1 MRDPALAPSP
11 PPSIVVGITHPQT
24 CLILGPRLRALRE
37 AGFCVT
43 LACGPGELL
52 DSTVAAAAGVKS
64 APIPMQRGI
73 APLHDLVSLVRLCF
87 LLRRLR
93 PDVVE
98 FSTPKAGLLG
108 TVAAV
113 LCGVRR
119 RVYLLRGLKL
129 EGASGIKRRMLLAF
143 ERLACRCAHV
153 VLSNSASLRAEAL
166 ALGLA
171 PEDKLRVLGSGSSIG
186 VDADRYCPGLT
197 DVRER
202 FAIPA
207 GAPVIGF
214 VGRLT
219 RDKGLPELIE
229 SFEAVA
235 GAEPEARLLLVG
247 WFDAAEDALAT
258 SLRARIESHPR
269 IHCTGFVHDAAPFYR
284 AMDLMVLPTWREGF
298 PNAVLEAQATGIPV
312 VTTISTGSRDS
323 VVPEV
328 TGLLIPPGYPD
339 AITEAVLK
347 LLRSPERRRQMGSA
361 AREWVRQHYSDRHV
375 LGLAVQFYREL
386 LKAGSTSP
394 RMEEGLGEKVVST
407 L

>member
-1 MRDPALAPSP
+1 MRDPVMAPTP

-37 AGFCVT
+37 AGFRVT
-43 LACGPGELL
+43 LVCSPGELFERTA
-52 DSTVAAAAGVKS
+52 SAAGVKS

-73 APLHDLVSLVRLCF
+73 APLRDFVSLARLCF
-87 LLRRLR
+87 LLRRFR
-93 PDVVE
+93 PDIVE

-108 TVAAV
+108 TLAAA

-129 EGASGIKRRMLLAF
+129 EGASGIKRRLLLAF

-171 PEDKLRVLGSGSSIG
+171 PEDKLLVLGAGSSIG
-186 VDADRYCPGLT
+186 VDTDRFCPGIT
-197 DVRER
+197 DVRDR
-202 FAIPA
+202 FAIPV
-207 GAPVIGF
+207 GARVIGF

-235 GAEPEARLLLVG
+235 RAEPEARLLLVG

-258 SLRARIESHPR
+258 ELRARIENHPR
-269 IHCTGFVHDAAPFYR
+269 IYCTGFVHDTAPYYR
-284 AMDLMVLPTWREGF
+284 AMDLMVLPTRREGF

-347 LLRSPERRRQMGSA
+347 LLRSPERRREMGRA
-361 AREWVRQHYSDRHV
+361 ARGWVRQHYSDRHV
-375 LGLAVQFYREL
+375 LGLTVAFYREL
-386 LKAGSTSP
+386 FESRSASTNMEEALGDEIVSTS
-394 RMEEGLGEKVVST
+394 
-407 L
+407 

>member
-1 MRDPALAPSP
+1 MAPVP
-11 PPSIVVGITHPQT
+11 PPSIVVGITRPQT

-37 AGFCVT
+37 AGFRVT
-43 LACGPGELL
+43 LVCSPGELL
-52 DSTVAAAAGVKS
+52 DSTAAAAGVES

-73 APLHDLVSLVRLCF
+73 APLRDFVSLVRLCI

-98 FSTPKAGLLG
+98 FSTPKASLLG
-108 TVAAV
+108 TVAAA

-129 EGASGIKRRMLLAF
+129 EGASGSKRRMLLAF

-171 PEDKLRVLGSGSSIG
+171 PEGKLLMLGSGSSNG
-186 VDADRYCPGLT
+186 VDTGRYCPGLSG
-197 DVRER
+197 VRER
-202 FAIPA
+202 LAIPA

-229 SFEAVA
+229 SFEAVVR
-235 GAEPEARLLLVG
+235 AEPEARLLLVG

-258 SLRARIESHPR
+258 TLRVRIENHPR

-298 PNAVLEAQATGIPV
+298 PNAALEAQATGIPV

-339 AITEAVLK
+339 AITEAVLR
-347 LLRSPERRRQMGSA
+347 LLRSPERRRQMGRA
-361 AREWVRQHYSDRHV
+361 AREWVRRHYSDRHV
-375 LGLAVQFYREL
+375 LGLAVRFYREL
-386 LKAGSTSP
+386 LKSGSTSA
-394 RMEEGLGEKVVST
+394 RMENALGEEVFPRLNAAT
-407 L
+407 